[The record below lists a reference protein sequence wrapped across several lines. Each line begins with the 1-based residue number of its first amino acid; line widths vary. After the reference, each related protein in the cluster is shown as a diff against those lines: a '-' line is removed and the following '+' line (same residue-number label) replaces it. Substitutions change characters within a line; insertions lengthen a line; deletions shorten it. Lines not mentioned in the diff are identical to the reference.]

1 MIKLKRLSDKPILEP
16 VTEHEWERKAVFNC
30 SAIYDNGLFHLIYRA
45 TDIGPHVKY
54 GKYISRL
61 GYAVSK
67 DGINFM
73 RLDKPVLSNDVEQE
87 LRGCEDPRIVKID
100 DTYYMMYTGFGDRT
114 DDDYRICLATSK
126 NLINWERKG
135 VVLDEPNKDAALF
148 PEKIN
153 GNYVMFHRR
162 YPDIWLAYSNDL
174 KNWFNHKSIIK
185 PIKGT
190 WESSRVGVAGPPIR
204 TKYGWFLIYHAADDD
219 NVYRLGAA
227 LLDINDPSIVLA
239 RQKEPILEPELEW
252 EKNGF
257 ISNVVFSCGN
267 AVRGDDIFVYYGG
280 ADTVIGVAYIN
291 MNDIKFEN

>member
-114 DDDYRICLATSK
+114 DEDYRICLATSK

-162 YPDIWLAYSNDL
+162 YPDIWIAYSNDL

-204 TKYGWFLIYHAADDD
+204 TKDGWFLIYHAADED

-239 RQKEPILEPELEW
+239 RQKEPILEPELDW

-267 AVRGDDIFVYYGG
+267 AVKGDDIYVYYGG
-280 ADTVIGVAYIN
+280 ADTVIGVAYLN

>member
-291 MNDIKFEN
+291 MNDIKFE

>member
-16 VTEHEWERKAVFNC
+16 IKEHEWERGAVFNC

-87 LRGCEDPRIVKID
+87 LRGCEDPRIVKIE

-126 NLINWERKG
+126 NLISWERKG
-135 VVLDEPNKDAALF
+135 VVFDEPNKDATLF

-162 YPDIWLAYSNDL
+162 YPDIWIAYSRDL
-174 KNWFNHKSIIK
+174 KTWFGYKSIIK

-190 WESSRVGVAGPPIR
+190 WESSKVGVAGPPIR
-204 TKYGWFLIYHAADDD
+204 TKDGWFLIYHAVDDN

-252 EKNGF
+252 ERNGF

-267 AVRGDDIFVYYGG
+267 AVKGDDIYVYYGG

-291 MNDIKFEN
+291 MNDIKFE

>member
-114 DDDYRICLATSK
+114 DEDYRICLATSK

-162 YPDIWLAYSNDL
+162 YPDIWIAYSSDL
-174 KNWFNHKSIIK
+174 QTWFGHKSIIK

-190 WESSRVGVAGPPIR
+190 WESSRVGVAGPPIK
-204 TKYGWFLIYHAADDD
+204 TKDGWFLIYHAADDD

-239 RQKEPILEPELEW
+239 RQEEPILEPELEW

-267 AVRGDDIFVYYGG
+267 AVKGDDIYVYYGG
-280 ADTVIGVAYIN
+280 ADTVIGVAYLN
-291 MNDIKFEN
+291 MNDIKLI

>member
-1 MIKLKRLSDKPILEP
+1 MIKLKRLSDQPILKPIK
-16 VTEHEWERKAVFNC
+16 EHEWERKAVFNC

-45 TDIGPHVKY
+45 TDLGPHMKY
-54 GKYISRL
+54 GRYISRL

-114 DDDYRICLATSK
+114 KDDYRICLATSK

-135 VVLDEPNKDAALF
+135 VVLDEPNKDATLF
-148 PEKIN
+148 PEKIH

-162 YPDIWLAYSNDL
+162 YPDIWIAFSNDL
-174 KNWFNHKSIIK
+174 KNWYGHKPVIK

-190 WESSRVGVAGPPIR
+190 WESARVGVAGPPI
-204 TKYGWFLIYHAADDD
+204 KVKDGWFLIYHAADDN

-227 LLDINDPSIVLA
+227 LLDTNDPSKVLA

-252 EKNGF
+252 EKNGY

-267 AVRGDDIFVYYGG
+267 AIKDDNIYVYYGG
-280 ADTVIGVAYIN
+280 ADTVIGVAVLNI
-291 MNDIKFEN
+291 NDIKFD

>member
-1 MIKLKRLSDKPILEP
+1 LIKLKRLSDKPILEP
-16 VTEHEWERKAVFNC
+16 IKEHEWERKAVFNC
-30 SAIYDNGLFHLIYRA
+30 AAIYDNGLFHLIYRA
-45 TDIGPHVKY
+45 TDLGPHKKY

-100 DTYYMMYTGFGDRT
+100 DTYYMLYTGFGGRT

-126 NLINWERKG
+126 NLISWERKG
-135 VVLDEPNKDAALF
+135 IVLDEPNKDATLL
-148 PEKIN
+148 PQRIN

-162 YPDIWLAYSNDL
+162 YPDIWIAYSRDL
-174 KNWFNHKSIIK
+174 KTWWYDNEAIIK

-190 WESSRVGVAGPPIR
+190 WESSRVGVAGPPIK
-204 TKYGWFLIYHAADDD
+204 TKDGWFLIYHAADEN

-227 LLDINDPSIVLA
+227 LLDLNDPLIVLA

-280 ADTVIGVAYIN
+280 ADTVIGVAYLN
-291 MNDIKFEN
+291 MNDIKFE

>member
-1 MIKLKRLSDKPILEP
+1 MIKLKRLSDRPILEP
-16 VTEHEWERKAVFNC
+16 VKEHEWERKAVFNC

-114 DDDYRICLATSK
+114 DEDYRICLATSK

-153 GNYVMFHRR
+153 GYYVMFHRR
-162 YPDIWLAYSNDL
+162 YPDIWIAYSEDL
-174 KNWFNHKSIIK
+174 KNWFDHKPIIS

-204 TKYGWFLIYHAADDD
+204 TKDGWFLIYHAADDD

-239 RQKEPILEPELEW
+239 RQEEPILEPELEW

-267 AVRGDDIFVYYGG
+267 AVKGDDIYVYYGG
-280 ADTVIGVAYIN
+280 ADTVIGVAYLN
-291 MNDIKFEN
+291 MNDIKFD

>member
-148 PEKIN
+148 PEKID

-291 MNDIKFEN
+291 MNDIKFE

>member
-1 MIKLKRLSDKPILEP
+1 MIKLKRLSDRPILEP
-16 VTEHEWERKAVFNC
+16 VKEHEWERKAVFNC

-162 YPDIWLAYSNDL
+162 YPDIWIAYSSDL
-174 KNWFNHKSIIK
+174 KTWFGHKSIIK

-204 TKYGWFLIYHAADDD
+204 TKDGWFLIYHAADDD

-291 MNDIKFEN
+291 MNDIKFD